1 MVVRTALGAGMPLA
15 GTGCAMAPDMLRR
28 IAAAR
33 GGDPFDSDS
42 LVEDYELGLR
52 IAEFGGRALFA
63 RVDDASGATV
73 AVRAYF
79 PDTVDAAVRQK
90 ARWMTG
96 IALAGWDRTGW
107 ARPLALPDHW
117 MRARDRRAPLAVLVL
132 AAAYLALVLW
142 GVSAVS
148 HWLAGTQAQEPSD
161 GVAALLPGNAVLL
174 LWRIG
179 MRAAITRQVYG
190 WREACWSVPRL
201 LVGNYIALLA
211 ARRAVWRYV
220 TMLRGG
226 AVTWDKT
233 QHHFP
238 DVAAID
244 ATKRPT
250 L

>member
-1 MVVRTALGAGMPLA
+1 MVVRTELGAGMPLA
-15 GTGCAMAPDMLRR
+15 GTGCAVSPAMLRT

-33 GGDPFDSDS
+33 GGDPFDADS

-52 IAEFGGRALFA
+52 IAALGGRAVFA
-63 RVDDASGATV
+63 RVRDRRGGPV

-79 PDTVDAAVRQK
+79 PDTIAAAVRQK

-107 ARPLALPDHW
+107 ARRSAMTDHW

-132 AAAYLALVLW
+132 AAAYLALVTW
-142 GVSAVS
+142 SIGAAA
-148 HWLAGTQAQEPSD
+148 HWLLGTHGAATSD
-161 GVAALLPGNAVLL
+161 AMAALLLGNAALL
-174 LWRIG
+174 AWRIG
-179 MRAAITRQVYG
+179 MRVAVTRHVYG

-220 TMLRGG
+220 GMLRG
-226 AVTWDKT
+226 AAPAWEKT
-233 QHHFP
+233 CHHFP
-238 DVAAID
+238 DADTIVA
-244 ATKRPT
+244 TEGPR
-250 L
+250 